1 MVADLKPKV
10 KASKPIKRQIA
21 SFSRWMH
28 LYVSTVSF
36 TIVLFFA
43 ATGLTLNHADWFE
56 KNPKLTKSEGKIEQR
71 WIKSL
76 DTSQIKKFEIIDYLQ
91 SNRHLGGHLQD
102 FRIEETSISVSFVG
116 PGYSADVRIDRN
128 TGAFTALETKFGFIS
143 KLNDLHKGRD
153 TSKSWH
159 LIIDIAAIFMSL
171 ISLSGFLMVF
181 FMGKKR
187 LGALLFILLGTAA
200 IYGIYLLS

>member
-1 MVADLKPKV
+1 MVADPKPRV
-10 KASKPIKRQIA
+10 KNSKPIQRQVA

-56 KNPKLTKSEGKIEQR
+56 NNPKLIKSGGVIEQR
-71 WIKSL
+71 WISSR
-76 DTSQIKKFEIIDYLQ
+76 DTNRIKKFELINYLQ

-102 FRIEETSISVSFVG
+102 YRIDETSISISFVG
-116 PGYSADVRIDRN
+116 PGYSADVTINRN
-128 TGAFTALETKFGFIS
+128 TGSFTALETKFGLIS

-171 ISLSGFLMVF
+171 VSLSGFLMLF

-187 LGALLFILLGTAA
+187 LRALLFIFLGTAA
-200 IYGIYLLS
+200 VYGIYLLS